1 MGLYWSGGDTVPI
14 GMGEATV
21 DAYRLSTDTLE
32 AAATRAV
39 TARVISPRSDGRI
52 PRIDDTGMHFAAY

>member
-1 MGLYWSGGDTVPI
+1 MPI